1 MPNSD
6 SNQTQS
12 HERRRMK
19 ILTRGVFTIDK
30 DGKILVSG
38 YTFEGNDDNKSGA
51 ITAMEDAIQNINA
64 AIEVETKGEG

>member
-1 MPNSD
+1 
-6 SNQTQS
+6 
-12 HERRRMK
+12 MK